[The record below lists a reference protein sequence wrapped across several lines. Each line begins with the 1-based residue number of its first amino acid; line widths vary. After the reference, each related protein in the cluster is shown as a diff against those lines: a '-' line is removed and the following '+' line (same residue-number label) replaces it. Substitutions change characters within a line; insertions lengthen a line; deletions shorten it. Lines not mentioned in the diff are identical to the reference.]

1 MGTATFM
8 ASEPVYVSSEGRM
21 VYAGEKFTV
30 PDDVPAGE
38 SWLGEDGKPLPE
50 RKKRT
55 KRGASKPEQVD
66 LSKMSDDELK
76 AEFEK
81 RGLKSD
87 EGQGGDSKPTDYSK
101 MSDDELKAEAG
112 KRKIAIEGLTK
123 AKIVEALRA
132 SDAEG

>member
-1 MGTATFM
+1 MGTYT
-8 ASEPVYVSSEGRM
+8 ASETVYVSSEGRM

-30 PDDVPAGE
+30 PDDVPVGE

-55 KRGASKPEQVD
+55 KRGASKPEPVD
-66 LSKMSDDELK
+66 LSKMSDDALK

-81 RGLKSD
+81 RGLKTTD
-87 EGQGGDSKPTDYSK
+87 DQDPQDPPDYSK
-101 MSDDELKAEAG
+101 MSEDALKAEAG
-112 KRKIAIEGLTK
+112 KRKIAIDGLSK
-123 AKIVEALRA
+123 AKIVEALIA

>member
-1 MGTATFM
+1 MGMATYM

-21 VYAGEKFTV
+21 VYSGEKFTV
-30 PDDVPAGE
+30 PDDVPVGE

-55 KRGASKPEQVD
+55 RRGAAKPEPVD

-81 RGLKSD
+81 RGLKTTED
-87 EGQGGDSKPTDYSK
+87 QDPQDPPDYSK
-101 MSDDELKAEAG
+101 MSDDELKAEAS
-112 KRKIAIEGLTK
+112 KRKIAIDGLSIP
-123 AKIVEALRA
+123 KIVAALIA